1 MFNRVRGSEV
11 FPWGDCRGQSG
22 MFWGGAD
29 TGEEVKDILG
39 VKYKVD
45 MGRKRRRKKKPGNV
59 F

>member
-1 MFNRVRGSEV
+1 MGRL
-11 FPWGDCRGQSG
+11 SG
-22 MFWGGAD
+22 PERDVLGGEAD